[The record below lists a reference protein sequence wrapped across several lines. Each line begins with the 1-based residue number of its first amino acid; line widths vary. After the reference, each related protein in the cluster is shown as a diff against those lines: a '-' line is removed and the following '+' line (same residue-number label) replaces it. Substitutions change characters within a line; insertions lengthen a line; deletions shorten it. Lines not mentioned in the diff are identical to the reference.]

1 MRRERE
7 KSLTSTLITGAA
19 IAPMGLI
26 AVAAET
32 AMTAESAAAGITFGG
47 AGEAEVL
54 FWELCEARVVV
65 RRRGTDVDRAQ
76 IEDIIIL
83 R

>member
-1 MRRERE
+1 
-7 KSLTSTLITGAA
+7 
-19 IAPMGLI
+19 MGLI

-47 AGEAEVL
+47 AGEGAEVL
-54 FWELCEARVVV
+54 LWELCEARVVV

-76 IEDIIIL
+76 IEDIIVVEDSAAG
-83 R
+83 

>member
-1 MRRERE
+1 
-7 KSLTSTLITGAA
+7 
-19 IAPMGLI
+19 MGLI

-47 AGEAEVL
+47 EGAE
-54 FWELCEARVVV
+54 ELCEELCARVVV

-76 IEDIIIL
+76 EDIIIIVEDMA
-83 R
+83 RIKASCGHRR